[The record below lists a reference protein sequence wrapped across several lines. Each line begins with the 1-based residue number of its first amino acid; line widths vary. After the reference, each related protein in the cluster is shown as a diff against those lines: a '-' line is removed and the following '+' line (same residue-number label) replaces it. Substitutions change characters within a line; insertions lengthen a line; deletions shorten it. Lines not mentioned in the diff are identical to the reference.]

1 MSRQKN
7 SISIKILI
15 MLPVMVLGIVSII
28 SNITAI
34 QNIRNVNRN
43 ASVITDDQMLGIQ
56 ELSGIRERAQNIHK
70 QALSHI
76 IATDYDTMIDIVE
89 SIKTQETELDE
100 KLEAYQIYVSEE
112 NQGVYKELLEN
123 YEEFK
128 HAIVHLVAKS
138 ANSKT
143 AAAYGWANGEVAQYE
158 TPCLRM

>member
-56 ELSGIRERAQNIHK
+56 EL
-70 QALSHI
+70 
-76 IATDYDTMIDIVE
+76 
-89 SIKTQETELDE
+89 
-100 KLEAYQIYVSEE
+100 
-112 NQGVYKELLEN
+112 
-123 YEEFK
+123 
-128 HAIVHLVAKS
+128 
-138 ANSKT
+138 
-143 AAAYGWANGEVAQYE
+143 
-158 TPCLRM
+158 